1 MTGFVRKIKNP
12 HNHLSFPPVT
22 LSLSKGIHVNNKGA
36 TMTLSQIRRLVDS
49 LMLKYAD
56 EVEVYRLQPAAER
69 FCDDMANAVT
79 GKKRG
84 RRRSIDEWAEI
95 FFKRVRERG
104 LRLQGL
110 AHLNGYLERCLEFR
124 ILPRASELLREL
136 LPSAARRGLIPRA
149 VEKPVRF

>member
-1 MTGFVRKIKNP
+1 MTF
-12 HNHLSFPPVT
+12 H
-22 LSLSKGIHVNNKGA
+22 
-36 TMTLSQIRRLVDS
+36 QIRRLVDS

-56 EVEVYRLQPAAER
+56 EVEVYRLQPIAQQ

-110 AHLNGYLERCLEFR
+110 AHLSSYLERCLAR
-124 ILPRASELLREL
+124 RVLPRASELLREL
-136 LPSAARRGLIPRA
+136 LPQAARRGLIPRA
-149 VEKPVRF
+149 IGDPVPF

>member
-1 MTGFVRKIKNP
+1 
-12 HNHLSFPPVT
+12 
-22 LSLSKGIHVNNKGA
+22 
-36 TMTLSQIRRLVDS
+36 MTLSQIRRLVDS

-56 EVEVYRLQPAAER
+56 EVEVYRLQPVAQR

-84 RRRSIDEWAEI
+84 RRRSLDEWAEI

-110 AHLNGYLERCLEFR
+110 AHLSSYLERCLDR
-124 ILPRASELLREL
+124 RVLPQAAGLLREL
-136 LPSAARRGLIPRA
+136 LPRSARRGLIPRA
-149 VEKPVRF
+149 IGDPVPF

>member
-1 MTGFVRKIKNP
+1 
-12 HNHLSFPPVT
+12 
-22 LSLSKGIHVNNKGA
+22 
-36 TMTLSQIRRLVDS
+36 MTLSQLRRLVDS

-56 EVEVYRLQPAAER
+56 EVEVIRLQRVAQK

-95 FFKRVRERG
+95 FFRRARERG

-110 AHLNGYLERCLEFR
+110 AHLSSYLGRCLELR
-124 ILPRASELLREL
+124 VLPRAAEILREL
-136 LPSAARRGLIPRA
+136 LPKAARRGLIPRPTGA
-149 VEKPVRF
+149 PVPF

>member
-1 MTGFVRKIKNP
+1 
-12 HNHLSFPPVT
+12 
-22 LSLSKGIHVNNKGA
+22 
-36 TMTLSQIRRLVDS
+36 MTLSQIRRLIDS

-56 EVEVYRLQPAAER
+56 EVEVHRLQPVAER

-95 FFKRVRERG
+95 FSKRARERG

-110 AHLNGYLERCLEFR
+110 GHLASYLERCLDR
-124 ILPRASELLREL
+124 RVLPQAAEILREL
-136 LPSAARRGLIPRA
+136 LPRAARRGLIPSA
-149 VEKPVRF
+149 TGDPVPF